1 MAGMRLLKAGF
12 KSNKVVTLL
21 GLGLALIYIVPEM
34 TESTHGLR
42 TASYG
47 DAKSRSSISIPLP
60 SRKPADLPELEQPH
74 QFDVVSLKGAL
85 SEFDFDLDTIR
96 YGQPVPRYYVDQ
108 IPVDILDM
116 ADIEDRKDIFISVV
130 LPLILS
136 TNEKILSQ
144 RERLLTVMAAQQAGE
159 KLSKTDKVWLNNL
172 ADHYREEPGNLDAL
186 LVKVDAVPV
195 SLALAQAVEE
205 SGWGTSRF
213 AREGNALFGQRVWSA
228 GKGIVPKEREEG
240 ETYEVKAFS
249 SLADSVDAYIHNLNA
264 HPAYE
269 LFRSERERR
278 KADAGNELTGYKLTE
293 TLLTYSERGEEY
305 VEALKALI
313 QTNRF
318 DQFEN
323 ARLVP
328 EQLAGNRI

>member
-12 KSNKVVTLL
+12 RSNKLVTLL

-47 DAKSRSSISIPLP
+47 DTKSRSAILIPLP
-60 SRKPADLPELEQPH
+60 TRKPAGLPVLKQPQ

-116 ADIEDRKDIFISVV
+116 ANIEDRKNTFLSVV

-144 RERLLTVMAAQQAGE
+144 RERLLTAIDRVKAGE
-159 KLSKTDKVWLNNL
+159 ILSDTDKTWLKNL
-172 ADHYREEPGNLDAL
+172 ADRYREEPENLDAL
-186 LVKVDAVPV
+186 LVKVDAIPV

-228 GKGIVPKEREEG
+228 GKGIVPKERAEG
-240 ETYEVKAFS
+240 ETYEVKAFN

-269 LFRSERERR
+269 LFRSERVRR
-278 KADAGNELTGYKLTE
+278 KPDAGNELTGYKLTE
-293 TLLTYSERGEEY
+293 TLIVYSERGEEY

-313 QTNRF
+313 QSNRF

>member
-1 MAGMRLLKAGF
+1 M
-12 KSNKVVTLL
+12 VTLL
-21 GLGLALIYIVPEM
+21 GLGLALIYVIPEM

-47 DAKSRSSISIPLP
+47 DTKSRSAILIPLP
-60 SRKPADLPELEQPH
+60 ARKPAGLPVLEQPH
-74 QFDVVSLKGAL
+74 QFDLVALKGAL
-85 SEFDFDLDTIR
+85 SEFNFNLDTIR

-116 ADIEDRKDIFISVV
+116 PNIEERKNTFISVV

-144 RERLLTVMAAQQAGE
+144 RERLKSVMTGLEIGE
-159 KLSKTDKVWLNNL
+159 SLSEVDKSWLKNL
-172 ADHYREEPGNLDAL
+172 ADRYREQPDNLEAL
-186 LVKVDAVPV
+186 LAKVDAVPV

-228 GKGIVPKEREEG
+228 GKGIVPKERAEG
-240 ETYEVKAFS
+240 ETYEVKAFN

-264 HPAYE
+264 HPAYA
-269 LFRSERERR
+269 LFRSERLRR
-278 KADAGNELTGYKLTE
+278 KPDAGNELTGYKLAE
-293 TLLTYSERGEEY
+293 TLIVYSERGEEY

-313 QTNRF
+313 QSNRF